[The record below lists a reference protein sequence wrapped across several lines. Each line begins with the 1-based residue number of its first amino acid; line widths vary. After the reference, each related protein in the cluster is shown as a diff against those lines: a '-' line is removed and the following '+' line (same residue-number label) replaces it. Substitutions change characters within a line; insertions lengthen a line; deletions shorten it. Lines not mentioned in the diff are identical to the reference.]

1 MNNTITQGSAKDRT
15 YMNIIGVLS
24 VAIPVVVAF
33 LIFIPQTGKL
43 GDFDV
48 TFLPHFNAVLN
59 SATALCLAVGYY
71 LTKTGKYNA
80 HRTMMLSA
88 FTLSSMFLISY
99 VLYHFQAPSTKY
111 GDLDGDSILS
121 AFELESVGSMRYIY
135 LVLLLTH
142 IAAAAIIVPLV
153 LRSIYFGLT
162 KQNERHKKVSAYT
175 FPIWMFVAVS
185 GVIVYLL
192 ISPYYQH

>member
-1 MNNTITQGSAKDRT
+1 MNNTITQGSGKDRT

-71 LTKTGKYNA
+71 FTKTGKYNA

-88 FTLSSMFLISY
+88 FALSSLFLVSY
-99 VLYHFQAPSTKY
+99 VLYHFQAPSTKF
-111 GDLDGDSILS
+111 GDSNGDSILS
-121 AFELESVGSMRYIY
+121 ADEIEGVGGLRYMY
-135 LVLLLTH
+135 LALLLTH
-142 IAAAAIIVPLV
+142 IAAATIIVPLV

-162 KQNERHKKVSAYT
+162 KQNERHRKVSAFT

-192 ISPYYQH
+192 ISPYYEH

>member
-1 MNNTITQGSAKDRT
+1 MNNTIDQGSSKDRT
-15 YMNIIGVLS
+15 FMNIIGVLS

-48 TFLPHFNAVLN
+48 TFLPHLNAVLN
-59 SATALCLAVGYY
+59 SATAICLAVGYY
-71 LTKTGKYNA
+71 FTKTGKYNA

-88 FTLSSMFLISY
+88 FALSSLFLVCY

-111 GDLDGDSILS
+111 GDMDGDGLLS
-121 AFELESVGSMRYIY
+121 AFELETVGSMRFFY
-135 LVLLLTH
+135 LGLLLIH
-142 IAAAAIIVPLV
+142 ILAAAIIVPLV

-162 KQNERHKKVSAYT
+162 KQNARHKKVSGYT

-192 ISPYYQH
+192 ISPFYQH

>member
-1 MNNTITQGSAKDRT
+1 MDNIISQGSNKDRT

-43 GDFDV
+43 GDINV
-48 TFLPHFNAVLN
+48 GFLPHLNAVLN
-59 SATALCLAVGYY
+59 SATAICLAAGYY
-71 LTKTGKYNA
+71 FTKAGKYNA

-88 FTLSSMFLISY
+88 FVLSSLFLVAY
-99 VLYHFQAPSTKY
+99 VLYHFQAPSTKF
-111 GDLDGDSILS
+111 GDTSGDGILS
-121 AFELESVGSMRYIY
+121 ADEIAGVGSLRYIY
-135 LVLLLTH
+135 LALLLTH
-142 IAAAAIIVPLV
+142 IAAATIIVPLV
-153 LRSIYFGLT
+153 LRSIYFGVT
-162 KQNERHKKVSAYT
+162 KQFTRHKKVSAFT

-192 ISPYYQH
+192 ISPFYQQ

>member
-1 MNNTITQGSAKDRT
+1 MSNTISQGSSKDRT
-15 YMNIIGVLS
+15 FMNIIGVLS
-24 VAIPVVVAF
+24 VAIPIVVAF

-48 TFLPHFNAVLN
+48 TFLPHLNAVLN
-59 SATALCLAVGYY
+59 SATAICLAVGYY
-71 LTKTGKYNA
+71 FTKTGKYNA

-88 FTLSSMFLISY
+88 FALSSLFLVCY

-111 GDLDGDSILS
+111 GDMDGDGLLS
-121 AFELESVGSMRYIY
+121 AFELETVGGMRFFY
-135 LVLLLTH
+135 LGLLLIH
-142 IAAAAIIVPLV
+142 ILAAAIIVPLV

-162 KQNERHKKVSAYT
+162 KQNARHKKISAFT

-192 ISPYYQH
+192 ISPFYQH